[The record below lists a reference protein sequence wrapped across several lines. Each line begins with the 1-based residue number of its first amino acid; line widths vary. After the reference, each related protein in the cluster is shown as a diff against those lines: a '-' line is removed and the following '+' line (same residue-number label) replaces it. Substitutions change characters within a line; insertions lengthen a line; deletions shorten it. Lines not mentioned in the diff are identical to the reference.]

1 MRNHLSQNLV
11 MKNIVS
17 RDDSKVYIFLELV
30 TKGSL
35 LSLYQKYHLRES
47 QASAYI
53 RQILNG
59 LKYLHEQNVV
69 HRDIKCANILVDVN
83 GSMKI
88 ADFGLAKA
96 PKFNVVKSCKG
107 TPFWMEPEYLE
118 GLRVIDLSYSRELIQ
133 MLEFSSMPNLER
145 LILQGCLSLID
156 IHPSV
161 GNMKKLTTLSL
172 RGCDNLKDLPDSI
185 GDLESLEILDLTDCS
200 RFEKFPEKGGN
211 MKSLKE
217 LFLRNTAIKD
227 LPNSIGNLES
237 LKILYLTDCSKFDKF
252 PEKGGNMKSLKELS
266 LINTAI
272 KDLPDS
278 IGDLESLETLD
289 LSDCSKFE
297 KFPEKGGN
305 MKSLKELFLI
315 KTAIKDLPNSIG
327 DLGSLEVLDLS
338 YYSRFE
344 KFPEKGGNMKSL
356 EVLIL
361 KNSAIKDLPDS
372 IGDLESLE
380 TLDLSDC
387 SRFEKF
393 PEKGGNMKSLENLF
407 LINTAIKDLPDSIGD
422 LESLEILDLSDC
434 SKFEKFP
441 EMKRGMKHLY
451 KLNLRRTTIE
461 ELTSSIDNLSG
472 LRNLIIAECK
482 SLRSL
487 PDNISRLKFLETLIL
502 SGCSDLWEGLISNQ
516 LCNLG
521 KLNISQCKM
530 AGQILELPS
539 SLEEI
544 DAHDCRSKEDLSS
557 LLWICHL
564 NWLKS
569 TTEELKC
576 WKLRAIIPENSGN
589 PEWIRYQNLGTEV
602 TTELPTNWYEDPDFL
617 GFVVSCVCRSIPTSD
632 GHSYF
637 LGCALKLH
645 GNGFEFKDKCLFDC
659 QCKCHGIND
668 LVDQVWVWWYPKIA
682 IPKEHHHKYTHI
694 NASFRGKWT
703 EIKKCG
709 INLIFA
715 GDQQNHMPMLEHPQ
729 NSGDDGSALQD
740 TDGNVHGANQDD
752 EHYNIPMLLDLPGN
766 FGDIGS
772 VILEG
777 TDGNRKRRRD
787 DSLPDVVEEPHY
799 KRLGAPNTHLSL

>member
-1 MRNHLSQNLV
+1 
-11 MKNIVS
+11 
-17 RDDSKVYIFLELV
+17 
-30 TKGSL
+30 
-35 LSLYQKYHLRES
+35 
-47 QASAYI
+47 
-53 RQILNG
+53 
-59 LKYLHEQNVV
+59 
-69 HRDIKCANILVDVN
+69 
-83 GSMKI
+83 
-88 ADFGLAKA
+88 
-96 PKFNVVKSCKG
+96 
-107 TPFWMEPEYLE
+107 
-118 GLRVIDLSYSRELIQ
+118 
-133 MLEFSSMPNLER
+133 
-145 LILQGCLSLID
+145 
-156 IHPSV
+156 
-161 GNMKKLTTLSL
+161 
-172 RGCDNLKDLPDSI
+172 
-185 GDLESLEILDLTDCS
+185 
-200 RFEKFPEKGGN
+200 
-211 MKSLKE
+211 
-217 LFLRNTAIKD
+217 
-227 LPNSIGNLES
+227 
-237 LKILYLTDCSKFDKF
+237 
-252 PEKGGNMKSLKELS
+252 
-266 LINTAI
+266 
-272 KDLPDS
+272 
-278 IGDLESLETLD
+278 
-289 LSDCSKFE
+289 
-297 KFPEKGGN
+297 
-305 MKSLKELFLI
+305 
-315 KTAIKDLPNSIG
+315 
-327 DLGSLEVLDLS
+327 
-338 YYSRFE
+338 
-344 KFPEKGGNMKSL
+344 
-356 EVLIL
+356 
-361 KNSAIKDLPDS
+361 
-372 IGDLESLE
+372 
-380 TLDLSDC
+380 
-387 SRFEKF
+387 
-393 PEKGGNMKSLENLF
+393 
-407 LINTAIKDLPDSIGD
+407 
-422 LESLEILDLSDC
+422 
-434 SKFEKFP
+434 
-441 EMKRGMKHLY
+441 MKHLY